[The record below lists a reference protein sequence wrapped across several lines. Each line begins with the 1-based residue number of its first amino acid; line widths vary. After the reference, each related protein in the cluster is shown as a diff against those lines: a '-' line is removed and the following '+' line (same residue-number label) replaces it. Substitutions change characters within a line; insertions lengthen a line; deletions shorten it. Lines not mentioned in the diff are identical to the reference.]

1 MRKEKLA
8 VEEFRYFDAHVH
20 LDWFADAREVARRA
34 GDAGLGLF
42 ACTVEPDGFAGV
54 QALGGERNVALACG
68 FHPWWVAERGAEND
82 AWLEAAVAGAR
93 ASRWVGE
100 VGLDFSRKHEATKD
114 EQLRVFTAIC
124 EACAQESDAAEPK
137 VISIHSAGA
146 ATAVMDVLEK
156 TGVADACRCVL
167 HWFSGTS
174 AELAR
179 SRELGLWFSLGERS
193 LATRRGREYAR
204 QIPAARLLSETDLPD
219 GQASAMDEK
228 DILAS
233 LDRAIAGIA
242 QARGADPAEIRA
254 LLARNAAALLA

>member
-1 MRKEKLA
+1 M
-8 VEEFRYFDAHVH
+8 EEFRYFDAHVH
-20 LDWFADAREVARRA
+20 LDWFADAGELARRA

-42 ACTVEPDGFAGV
+42 ACTVEPGGFAGAE
-54 QALGGERNVALACG
+54 ALGGEKNVALACG

-82 AWLEAAVAGAR
+82 DRLEAAVTGAR

-100 VGLDFSRKHEATKD
+100 VGLDFGRKHEATKD

-124 EACAQESDAAEPK
+124 EACAQASDSAEPK

-156 TGVADACRCVL
+156 TEAADACRCVF

-179 SRELGLWFSLGERS
+179 ARELDLWFSLGERS

-204 QIPAARLLSETDLPD
+204 QIPACRLLSETDLPE

-233 LDRAIAGIA
+233 LDRAITGIA
-242 QARGADPAEIRA
+242 QARGADPAEIRT
-254 LLARNAAALLA
+254 LLAKNAAALLA